1 MSAKLPP
8 ADPQSVLW
16 TATAPAAMPTEP
28 LRGEVTADVAVIGGG
43 YTGLSAALHLAEQ
56 GVDVVLVEAQDM
68 GFGASGRNNGQVIP
82 TYSRQSPDEMVR
94 KLGQTKGERLN
105 QWVASSAQLVFDLIA
120 KHNID
125 CDAAQQGWLQP
136 AHRPGRMAGVR
147 AKYEQW
153 ARRGAPVELLNADQT
168 RELIGSPLYHG
179 AWLHKEGGHIQPLSY
194 ARGLARAAAAA
205 GARLHGHSPALSL
218 DRNGDRWRLKTPD
231 GTLSADT
238 VLLGTNAYTDELWPS
253 LKETVIPLRSF
264 HAATAPL
271 GDNAAKTVLPQNH
284 GYSDTRQ
291 ALWAFRKDRD
301 GRLITTAAP
310 LFTVG
315 AVGHVRQDTAAR
327 IAKVFPQA
335 AGIPVDYVWEG
346 RIGMTVDR
354 MPRFHELSG
363 GVYAGLGYSGRG
375 IAMATAMGRL
385 LADRATGTPASEL
398 ALPPVPTNP
407 LPMHGL
413 VVPLSR
419 AMVLYYR
426 WKDGRG

>member
-1 MSAKLPP
+1 MPPRLPP

-16 TATAPAAMPTEP
+16 TATAPDAMPTEP
-28 LRGEVTADVAVIGGG
+28 LRGEAKADVAVVGGG
-43 YTGLSAALHLAEQ
+43 YTGLSAALHLAER
-56 GVDVVLVEAQDM
+56 GVDVALLEAQDM

-82 TYSRQSPDEMVR
+82 TYSRQNPDEMVR
-94 KLGQTKGERLN
+94 KLGPNTGERLN
-105 QWVASSAQLVFDLIA
+105 AWVAGTAQLVFDLIA
-120 KHNID
+120 KHDID

-136 AHRPGRMAGVR
+136 AHRPGRMAGIR

-153 ARRGAPVELLNADQT
+153 AKRGAPVELLDAERT
-168 RELIGSPLYHG
+168 RELTGSPLYHG

-218 DRNGDRWRLKTPD
+218 DRHGDRWRLRTPE
-231 GTLSADT
+231 GSLAAET
-238 VLLGTNAYTDELWPS
+238 VLLATNAYTDTLWPT
-253 LKETVIPLRSF
+253 LKETIIPLRSF

-271 GDNAAKTVLPQNH
+271 GDNAAKTVLPENH

-310 LFTVG
+310 LFTAG
-315 AVGHVRQDTAAR
+315 AVGNVRHDTAAR

-346 RIGMTVDR
+346 RIAMTVDR
-354 MPRFHELSG
+354 LPRFHELSG

-375 IAMATAMGRL
+375 IAMATAMGKL
-385 LADRATGTPASEL
+385 LADRATGLAASEVP
-398 ALPPVPTNP
+398 LPPTSTTP

-413 VVPLSR
+413 MVPLSR

-426 WKDGRG
+426 WKDSRG

>member
-1 MSAKLPP
+1 MATQRPP

-16 TATAPAAMPTEP
+16 TATAPPPAPTEP
-28 LRGEVTADVAVIGGG
+28 LRGEAKADVAVVGGG
-43 YTGLSAALHLAEQ
+43 FTGLSAALHLAEQ
-56 GVDVVLVEAQDM
+56 GVDVTLIEAEDA

-82 TYSRQSPDEMVR
+82 TYSRQNPDDMLRE
-94 KLGQTKGERLN
+94 LGPEAGERLN
-105 QWVASSAQLVFDLIA
+105 GWVAGSAQLVFDLIE
-120 KHNID
+120 KHRID
-125 CDAAQQGWLQP
+125 CDAAQNGWLQP
-136 AHRPGRMAGVR
+136 AHRPGRMAAIR

-153 ARRGAPVELLNADQT
+153 AKRGAPVELLDADRI
-168 RELIGSPLYHG
+168 RELTGSPLYHG

-194 ARGLARAAAAA
+194 ARGLARAAIAA
-205 GARLHGHSPALSL
+205 GARLHSRSPALSL
-218 DRNGDRWRLKTPD
+218 DRHGDGWRLRTPE
-231 GTLSADT
+231 GSLTADK
-238 VLLGTNAYTDELWPS
+238 VLLATNAYTDSLWPS
-253 LKETVIPLRSF
+253 LKQTIVPLRSF

-271 GDNAAKTVLPQNH
+271 GDNAAKTTLPQNH

-315 AVGHVRQDTAAR
+315 AVANVRQDTAER
-327 IAKVFPQA
+327 VAKVFPQA
-335 AGIPVDYVWEG
+335 AGTPIDYVWEG
-346 RIGMTVDR
+346 RIAMTVDR
-354 MPRFHELSG
+354 MPRFHELAG

-375 IAMATAMGRL
+375 IAMATAMGKL
-385 LADRATGTPASEL
+385 LAARATGLPASEL
-398 ALPPVPTNP
+398 PLPPLPLKP

-426 WKDGRG
+426 WKDSRG